1 MSPERSSPMKVS
13 TRLTFGFGIL
23 LAGMLLVSSIA
34 MLRFSLLERHLDQLI
49 GNRMTK
55 VAQFSELKDKLQSVA
70 RITRTVA
77 LIEDAKDAQ
86 SQADRIT
93 PLRARIQELIAQ
105 LGKTVVQPKGIE
117 LLKIVQDNLPAYD
130 RDMDTAIKLGMTG
143 KPEDAKAATEI
154 LLGKVGP
161 RQEVIFKAMDDS
173 MARQQELAQAAGDEA
188 HAALAS
194 ARFLIIAVTTISL
207 LLGILIAL
215 AIARSITRA
224 LGAEPHEVSQ
234 VVGRVAAGD
243 LSQHVALRPGDHS
256 SVMAGVQR
264 MQASLVK
271 VVGTVRQSSEAVAA
285 ASSQIASGNRD
296 LSSRT
301 EEQASALQQTAASM
315 EELSSTVA
323 HSSDNASQAN
333 QLAQTA
339 AGVAS
344 QGGAVVAEVVGTMKE
359 ISDSSH
365 KITDIIGVIDG
376 IAFQT
381 NILALNAAVEAA
393 RAGEQ
398 GRGFAVVAGEVRV
411 LAGRSAEAAREIRR
425 LIQESVQRVEAGSAL
440 VDRAGDTMGEV
451 VASIQRVSTLM
462 SAISA
467 ESSEQS
473 RGVSQIGEAVHQIDQ
488 TTQQNAALVEEMSAA
503 ADSLRAQA
511 NELVQAVAVFQ
522 LGQGAAGASAI
533 PAPTAPRLAPSALK
547 AREDAKTPARTAQA
561 LQRPVAQTE
570 AARPKALARP
580 ARQSAA
586 TASAGGQ
593 DEWESF

>member
-1 MSPERSSPMKVS
+1 MNTDRSNPMKVS
-13 TRLTFGFGIL
+13 TRLALGFGIL
-23 LAGMLLVSSIA
+23 LAGILLVGAIG
-34 MLRFSLLERHLDQLI
+34 LLKFSLLQEQLNQLI
-49 GNRMTK
+49 HNRIVK
-55 VAQFSELKDKLQSVA
+55 VAQFSELKDKMQSVA

-77 LIEDAKDAQ
+77 LIEDVKDAQ
-86 SQADRIT
+86 TQADRIP
-93 PLRARIQELIAQ
+93 PLRVRIQELVGQ
-105 LGKTVVQPKGIE
+105 LDKTVTLPKGRE
-117 LLKIVQDNLPAYD
+117 LLKVVQDNLAPYD
-130 RDMDTAIKLGMTG
+130 RDMDAAIKLGLTG
-143 KPEDAKAATEI
+143 KPEDAKAATDI
-154 LLGKVGP
+154 LLTKVSA
-161 RQEVIFKAMDDS
+161 RQNLIFKAVDESVAM
-173 MARQQELAQAAGDEA
+173 QQELARAVGEE
-188 HAALAS
+188 AS
-194 ARFLIIAVTTISL
+194 AAVVSGRAQIMAIAGICL
-207 LLGILIAL
+207 LVGTLLAL

-234 VVGRVAAGD
+234 AVGRVAAGD
-243 LSQHVALRPGDHS
+243 LSQRVALRAGDS
-256 SVMAGVQR
+256 SSIMASVQR
-264 MQASLVK
+264 MQASLAQ
-271 VVGTVRQSSEAVAA
+271 VVGTVRQGSETVAA
-285 ASSQIASGNRD
+285 ASAQIASGNRD

-462 SAISA
+462 GAISA

-570 AARPKALARP
+570 VARPKALARP